1 MHIQT
6 IRNTKIDTYTTI
18 LPNELFE
25 EEFEILYNTYTGLKQ
40 QILFCLEENI
50 YLKIDNNVKMNK
62 LKYLNEIDLIIE
74 KYKENF
80 PRLYNYE
87 TTINLYVMEENII
100 EMKKILQNIHNEF
113 NDYLNE
119 YDVNLENTK
128 LDWKKKLEIIIENID
143 KYKLVSEQEN
153 RIYEL
158 VELIILNDNNNCE
171 NYFTEIDEL
180 LRFNS

>member
-1 MHIQT
+1 
-6 IRNTKIDTYTTI
+6 
-18 LPNELFE
+18 
-25 EEFEILYNTYTGLKQ
+25 
-40 QILFCLEENI
+40 
-50 YLKIDNNVKMNK
+50 MNK